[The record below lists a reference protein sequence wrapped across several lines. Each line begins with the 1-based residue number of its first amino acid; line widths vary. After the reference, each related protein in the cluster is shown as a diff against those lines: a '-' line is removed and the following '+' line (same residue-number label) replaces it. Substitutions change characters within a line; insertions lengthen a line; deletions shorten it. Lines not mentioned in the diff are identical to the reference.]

1 MSQSPAPDGWTI
13 DELARH
19 GDVSVGTIRLY
30 QSEGLLPPGRRQG
43 RSMRFGLAHLD
54 RLRRIQQLR
63 DCNFTLAAIRHML
76 DEGLFVL
83 LDRVLGA
90 DERPRVRTQLAEE
103 SGVDERLVDLL
114 EHLGFL
120 AAPGDRGAATYDG
133 ADVRVLEA
141 VGQLEGLGT
150 PPAMLAVVLPIYM
163 RHIRALEEEL
173 LCALSGRTD
182 LGPELSGDAVAAYNA
197 RAAAHTEAFLNRW
210 DVIVD
215 YLHHRMIQRLVHLA
229 RRQGEPVR

>member
-1 MSQSPAPDGWTI
+1 MSTSLAPDGWTI

-19 GDVSVGTIRLY
+19 CDVSVGTIRLY
-30 QSEGLLPPGRRQG
+30 QSEGLLPPGRRVG

-63 DCNFTLAAIRHML
+63 DCNFTLAAIRRML

-83 LDRVLGA
+83 LDRVLG
-90 DERPRVRTQLAEE
+90 
-103 SGVDERLVDLL
+103 VDDGLVDTL

-120 AAPGDRGAATYDG
+120 ALPGDRGAETYDG

-141 VGQLEGLGT
+141 VGQLVELGT
-150 PPAMLAVVLPIYM
+150 QPAMLEVVLPIYM
-163 RHIRALEEEL
+163 RHIQALQEEL
-173 LCALSGRTD
+173 LCTLSGRAD
-182 LGPELSGDAVAAYNA
+182 LGPDLSSEVVAAYNA
-197 RAAAHTEAFLNRW
+197 RAAEHTEAFLNRW

-229 RRQGEPVR
+229 RGRREPVR

>member
-1 MSQSPAPDGWTI
+1 MSPSLAPDGWTI

-19 GDVSVGTIRLY
+19 ADVSVGTIRLY
-30 QSEGLLPPGRRQG
+30 QSEGLLPPGRRLG

-63 DCNFTLAAIRHML
+63 DCSFTLAAVRRML

-90 DERPRVRTQLAEE
+90 DERPRVRAQLAEE

-120 AAPGDRGAATYDG
+120 AAPGDRGAETYDG

-141 VGQLEGLGT
+141 VGQLEELGT
-150 PPAMLAVVLPIYM
+150 PPAMLKVVLPIYM
-163 RHIRALEEEL
+163 RHMGALQEEL
-173 LCALSGRTD
+173 LCTLSGRTD
-182 LGPELSGDAVAAYNA
+182 LGPDLSGDAVAAYNA
-197 RAAAHTEAFLNRW
+197 RAAEHTDAFLNRW

-229 RRQGEPVR
+229 RSRGEPVR